1 MQTNRSVMVVM
12 FSKELKEG
20 TKKSHN
26 AAENTKF
33 VSQFLKGV
41 LNPDEYVK
49 LLTDFWYVYS
59 TMEECVSSSTDPK
72 VKNLQRWSA
81 ILNRTSFIERDLRYF
96 KGPMWRNDLHPSEA
110 CNTYC
115 YRIREVAEQDP
126 YLLIA
131 HHYTRYIGDLS
142 GGKILK
148 GITERVLKPPVGKG
162 LKFYEFPD
170 IPNAKDFKN
179 NYREILNNLG
189 MNESETNALIT
200 EANYAFRLNMYMFEE
215 IQGNAAKSFWQLL
228 NSFAIDYVQEM
239 IVSKRF
245 RK

>member
-1 MQTNRSVMVVM
+1 MLATA
-12 FSKELKEG
+12 LKEG
-20 TKKSHN
+20 TKKSHT

-33 VSQFLKGV
+33 VSSFLRGV
-41 LNPDEYVK
+41 LDPEEYRK
-49 LLTDFWYVYS
+49 LLTNFYFVYDV
-59 TMEECVSSSTDPK
+59 MEFHIKNSDDPR
-72 VKNLQRWSA
+72 VKA
-81 ILNRTSFIERDLRYF
+81 IYYPELERKKYIEEDLEYYYGPEWRD
-96 KGPMWRNDLHPSEA
+96 MQEPSEA
-110 CNTYC
+110 AATYF
-115 YRIREVAEQDP
+115 YRIHEVAEQDP

-179 NYREILNNLG
+179 NCREILNNLG
-189 MNESETNALIT
+189 MTESETNALIA

-228 NSFAIDYVQEM
+228 NSFAQDFLQEM

>member
-1 MQTNRSVMVVM
+1 MLATA
-12 FSKELKEG
+12 LKEG
-20 TKKSHN
+20 TKKSHT

-33 VSQFLKGV
+33 VSSFLRGV
-41 LNPDEYVK
+41 LDPEEYRK
-49 LLTDFWYVYS
+49 LLTNFYYVYDV
-59 TMEECVSSSTDPK
+59 MEFHIKNSDDPR
-72 VKNLQRWSA
+72 VKA
-81 ILNRTSFIERDLRYF
+81 IYYPELERKKYLEEDLEYF
-96 KGPMWRNDLHPSEA
+96 YGPGWKEMQEPSEA
-110 CNTYC
+110 AATYF
-115 YRIREVAEQDP
+115 YRIHEVAEQDP

-170 IPNAKDFKN
+170 ISNAKEFKN

-215 IQGNAAKSFWQLL
+215 LAGSAPKTMLQIIGTLVGEFIA
-228 NSFAIDYVQEM
+228 EM

-245 RK
+245 R